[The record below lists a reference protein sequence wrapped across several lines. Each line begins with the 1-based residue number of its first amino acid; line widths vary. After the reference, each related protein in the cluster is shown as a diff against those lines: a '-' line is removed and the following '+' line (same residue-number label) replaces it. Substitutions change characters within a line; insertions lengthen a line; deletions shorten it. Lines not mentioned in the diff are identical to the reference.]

1 MFHAP
6 PIVRDKMKAREIKA
20 DHIKRVNKI
29 MDFVERNL
37 DKELS
42 LKSLSEMANYSPYH
56 FHRIFLQVTK
66 ETLNS
71 FIVRKRIEKIAA
83 ILTVGTEES
92 LSDLAFKYGFSSGNA
107 FSRAFRKF
115 YDVNPSE
122 FKDKFSKIGVE
133 VLDYDKYIC
142 KIKNKEE
149 KT

>member
-1 MFHAP
+1 M
-6 PIVRDKMKAREIKA
+6 RDEIKITKVIA
-20 DHIKRVNKI
+20 DHIKRVNNI

-92 LSDLAFKYGFSSGNA
+92 LSDLAFKYGFSCGNA

-115 YDVNPSE
+115 YDVNPSD
-122 FKDKFSKIGVE
+122 FKERFSKIGVE
-133 VLDYDKYIC
+133 VLNYDKYIC
-142 KIKNKEE
+142 KIKNKEK

>member
-1 MFHAP
+1 M
-6 PIVRDKMKAREIKA
+6 IDEIKITKVTA

-29 MDFVERNL
+29 IDFVERNL

-42 LKSLSEMANYSPYH
+42 LKSLSKMANYSPYH
-56 FHRIFLQVTK
+56 FHRIFLQITK

-122 FKDKFSKIGVE
+122 FKEKFSKIGVE

-142 KIKNKEE
+142 KIRNKEK